1 MVLTQR
7 TGRRSFLGGVLA
19 AAAAATLPLKELR
32 ASGAGE
38 QAGPDDWL
46 KEVRGDHR
54 CLFDFSAHK
63 NGFPLL
69 HILNY
74 LGTYKAAYGAGPGQ
88 VGAVGTFYG
97 MGGGSSI
104 PLGFDDEI
112 WAKYQLGEYTGL
124 RDGQGRPYT
133 RNVFHKPTEADGHLF
148 AQALQ
153 SPDLPMF
160 GGAIVAAGVAS
171 LQGMGAKF
179 LMCGNALTGWTFELA
194 ARGKG
199 AQEDIDKELR
209 AHLLP
214 GVTIVPA
221 MVIAIEKAQAAGMA
235 YNKQ

>member
-7 TGRRSFLGGVLA
+7 SGRRSFLGAL
-19 AAAAATLPLKELR
+19 AAAATLPFTELR
-32 ASGAGE
+32 ASGAPA
-38 QAGPDDWL
+38 QAGAEDWI

-74 LGTYKAAYGAGPGQ
+74 LNTYKAAYGAGPGQ

-97 MGGGSSI
+97 IGGGSSI
-104 PLGFDDEI
+104 SMGFDDEI
-112 WAKYQLGEYTGL
+112 WAKYQLGEYNGL
-124 RDGQGRPYT
+124 RDGSGKPYV
-133 RNVFHKPTEADGHLF
+133 RNVFHRPTKDDRHLF
-148 AQALQ
+148 SQALQ
-153 SPDLPMF
+153 APDLAMF
-160 GGAIVAAGVAS
+160 GDAIVGAGIES

-179 LMCGNALTGWTFELA
+179 LMCGNALQAWTFELA

-199 AQEDIDKELR
+199 AQPAIDKELR

-221 MVIAIEKAQAAGMA
+221 MVIAIEKAQAAGIS